1 MNITCEEFTQCC
13 PAGEVPDSSIFE
25 SIGAQIQLWKD
36 KAREL
41 ASPEIYDGLDRLD
54 ADPITEDYDRLVALR
69 RYLVGMICS
78 FAFEE
83 AIPQLDLVLTPTGFG
98 IVSNQNVAPASADR
112 VKALET
118 RMRKQGWKY
127 FEEALDVLRYLG
139 APKSSKLCALQFQTL
154 FWKSDQLY
162 VFGIPN
168 PTRDDLRAKNPDI
181 LSQQPFLIQFIS
193 PEQFDAFLK
202 SESSATTTAVQ
213 GIAIQMCRVYFAING
228 LYARDAQKSAILN
241 FMEQHPDEFPE
252 YMNSETYKAN
262 HFQRYENQK
271 DDPCFFFG

>member
-25 SIGAQIQLWKD
+25 AIGAQIQLWKD

-112 VKALET
+112 VKALEI
-118 RMRKQGWKY
+118 RMRKQGWRY

-139 APKSSKLCALQFQTL
+139 APKSSKLCASAFQTL
-154 FWKSDQLY
+154 FWKSSHLH

-168 PTRDDLRAKNPDI
+168 PSYGDLREKNPYI
-181 LSQQPFLIQFIS
+181 LTEQPFLIQFIS
-193 PEQFDAFLK
+193 PEQFDAFMEA
-202 SESSATTTAVQ
+202 ESSATTTAVQ

-228 LYARDAQKSAILN
+228 LYARDAQKRAILN

>member
-25 SIGAQIQLWKD
+25 AIGAQIQLWKD

-41 ASPEIYDGLDRLD
+41 ASPVIYDGLDRLD

-228 LYARDAQKSAILN
+228 LYARDAQKRAILN